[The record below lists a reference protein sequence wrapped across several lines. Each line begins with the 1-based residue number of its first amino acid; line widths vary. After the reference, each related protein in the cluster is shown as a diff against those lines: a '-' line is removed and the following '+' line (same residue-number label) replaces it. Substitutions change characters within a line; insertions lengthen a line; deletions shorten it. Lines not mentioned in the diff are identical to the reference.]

1 MRRHCLLFVALGIG
15 ALLAPSGALAAR
27 RALLVGVND
36 YPALQE
42 RFQLRGCENDV
53 RLMAGLLTT
62 KFGFAPADVKLL
74 LSREATRDGI
84 AAAFRTH
91 LLEPAQPGDVLFF
104 QFSGHGS
111 QVADQDGDE
120 EDGLDETLV
129 PCDVGPESVDRQITD
144 DQIARWLTELHEK
157 GVRDVTFVV
166 DACHSGTIT
175 KDLLLDTDLSRPRYV
190 DAMDLTGQPVLPKE
204 TSAEAG
210 ERAAQEAP
218 AEVVVISG
226 CKADQQSNDARF
238 GGTYYG
244 ALTYFLHAA
253 LQNASPNVTYAEL
266 LRDVQR
272 RVQERF
278 PTQTPQLDGRGDR
291 PVLPSPQAPAARPFV
306 VVTRADAD
314 TVQIAAGANAGV
326 TVGSTYVVYPAD
338 DKTLR
343 GAGLGT
349 IEITAVQPD
358 QASARPL
365 RGARGIQAGCR
376 AVEEAHYYPPDRLY
390 VRVDGAGDA
399 PTAAFTAALR
409 DQVEYVALANDERT
423 PDRVVKL
430 RAADG
435 RLSAH
440 VITPDGLPG
449 RAFAEANPAALV
461 AALRPE
467 LENAYAIKLLARLE
481 NPNPSFK
488 VRLSFDR
495 ETNPV
500 YYFGRDKVNFR
511 VQADRDCYITVLDIG
526 TSGKVTVLFPNR
538 FHPDNRV
545 RAGQTYVL
553 PSPDRPTFQIAV
565 SPPVGREMVKVIATE
580 EPVNLTGLDFTT
592 MRSTFASLPDSL
604 GFVTGLAS
612 RVRDFVVRARPQPPA
627 TAPEAQATPTAGWA
641 TDFVTFQIR
650 DPREQS
656 R

>member
-266 LRDVQR
+266 LRRAAPGARAVPNPDAAVGWPR
-272 RVQERF
+272 R
-278 PTQTPQLDGRGDR
+278 PAGAALAAGT
-291 PVLPSPQAPAARPFV
+291 AARPFV

-440 VITPDGLPG
+440 VITPTGSRPRLCRGQPR
-449 RAFAEANPAALV
+449 RARRRPP
-461 AALRPE
+461 PE

-565 SPPVGREMVKVIATE
+565 SPPSV
-580 EPVNLTGLDFTT
+580 
-592 MRSTFASLPDSL
+592 
-604 GFVTGLAS
+604 
-612 RVRDFVVRARPQPPA
+612 AR
-627 TAPEAQATPTAGWA
+627 W
-641 TDFVTFQIR
+641 
-650 DPREQS
+650 
-656 R
+656 